1 MSKLEYQFNEK
12 SNQIFSPLNNKWL
25 ICTPEEE
32 IRQKFICVLVNE
44 YGYSL
49 NQMAQEL
56 SLTNSSRGTGRARAD
71 IVIWKSE
78 QAKANN
84 EHAAIVIEC
93 KSDNVTIQPEDYYQ
107 GLNYATWASAD
118 FFVTH
123 NSKETRYFQVFKD
136 RLPKQLGKELSL
148 LPTAEQLNN
157 QNAIEKI
164 LKEEKVFER
173 DEFAKLLHQC
183 HNIIRNND
191 NFTPDSA
198 FDEISKILF
207 MKIMYERNREKGK
220 IFTKQ
225 AFLEQEKNYEQNIR
239 PANIRRNGERDDIPY
254 MDYWFD
260 DTKSAYK
267 LEQLFEETDRLKI
280 RRESFL
286 AIVEKLQI
294 YNLSKTSDDVKGIAF
309 EQMLG
314 TIFRGQLGQY
324 FTPRPIVEFMNEILA
339 PQEGEKIC
347 DPCCGSGGFLINS
360 FEYMRENIK
369 QFIENEKENIKKYYF
384 NEQYENAN
392 DNEKERIEKQVD
404 DLFSQLNNE
413 LDLDNPDSRIFQLS
427 QNCIYGTDAEPRMAR
442 VSKMNMIMHGD
453 GHGGVHKNNG
463 LLNINGIFE
472 ERFDVILT
480 NPPFGARIERSLKL
494 EQTDSLKNKPQYQ
507 NWLAKYPN
515 YEQLAD
521 EREEEI
527 RAGAT
532 IASKF
537 DVTKYSVE
545 TQVVFIERCLKLL
558 RKGGRMGI
566 VLPEGVLNNDNLQ
579 KAREYFESKAK
590 IILIVSLSDVVFK
603 SSKATVKPSIV
614 FLKRFTES
622 EEQEYLTAKM
632 QATAEVEQKYAQ
644 RKAKLQAILDKKA
657 DKLPPKATD
666 EQKTEQNRLKDELK
680 QAKKQAK
687 NELKQLEIQIKD
699 EIRQAIKT
707 KFDYQIPLAE
717 VEKAG
722 IDSTGAAIENDL
734 PMLKDEYTQYRQAEN
749 IWENH
754 TAHHYEYTENN
765 GKLDRT
771 LRTIEQGAE

>member
-1 MSKLEYQFNEK
+1 MSKLEYQFNER

-107 GLNYATWASAD
+107 GLNYATWAGDD

-123 NSKETRYFQVFKD
+123 NSKETRYFQVFKEKI
-136 RLPKQLGKELSL
+136 PKHLGKELSE
-148 LPTAEQLNN
+148 LPTAKQLVDNKV
-157 QNAIEKI
+157 IEEM
-164 LKEEKVFER
+164 LKAEKVFEK

-183 HNIIRNND
+183 HSIIRNND
-191 NFTPDSA
+191 KLSPEAS

-207 MKIMYERNREKGK
+207 MKIMYERNRQKGK
-220 IFTKQ
+220 IFTKEE
-225 AFLEQEKNYEQNIR
+225 FLEQESHYEKNIR
-239 PANIRRNGERDDIPY
+239 PVNVRRNGPKDDISY
-254 MDYWFD
+254 VTYWFD
-260 DTKSAYK
+260 DTKNAYK
-267 LEQLFEETDRLKI
+267 AEQLFEDNEVIKI

-286 AIVEKLQI
+286 AILEKLQI
-294 YNLSKTSDDVKGIAF
+294 YNLSKTSDDVKGVAF
-309 EQMLG
+309 EKFLG
-314 TIFRGQLGQY
+314 TTFRGELGQF
-324 FTPRPIVEFMNEILA
+324 FTPRSVVEFMTEILD
-339 PQEGEKIC
+339 PQEGERVC
-347 DPCCGSGGFLINS
+347 DPCSGSGGFLINA
-360 FEYMRENIK
+360 FEYMRESIR
-369 QFIENEKENIKKYYF
+369 QDLEGEKESIKNRYFDEAYEQADEQQKANIEAK
-384 NEQYENAN
+384 
-392 DNEKERIEKQVD
+392 VD
-404 DLFSQLNNE
+404 GLFSELNSE
-413 LDLDNPDSRIFQLS
+413 LDLDNQNSRLYQLS
-427 QNCIYGTDAEPRMAR
+427 HNCIYGTDANPRMAR

-453 GHGGVHKNNG
+453 GHGGVHHNDG

-480 NPPFGARIERSLKL
+480 NPPFGSRVAKDLKL
-494 EQTDSLKNKPQYQ
+494 TQEDSLIDKPHYKN
-507 NWLAKYPN
+507 WEAKYEN
-515 YEQLAD
+515 YERIGN
-521 EREEEI
+521 ERKLEIEENKAIVDKFEV
-527 RAGAT
+527 
-532 IASKF
+532 SKF
-537 DVTKYSVE
+537 STLTEVM
-545 TQVVFIERCLKLL
+545 FIERCLKLL

-566 VLPEGVLNNDNLQ
+566 VLPEGVLNNGDLQ
-579 KAREYFESKAK
+579 KVRQYFESKAK
-590 IILIVSLSDVVFK
+590 IILITSIPQDVFIA
-603 SSKATVKPSIV
+603 SGATVKPSIV

-632 QATAEVEQKYAQ
+632 QATTEVEQKYAQ

-657 DKLPPKATD
+657 DKLPPKATN
-666 EQKTEQNRLKDELK
+666 EQKTKQNRLKDELK

-687 NELKQLEIQIKD
+687 NELKQLEIQIED

-754 TAHHYEYTENN
+754 TAHYYEYTENN